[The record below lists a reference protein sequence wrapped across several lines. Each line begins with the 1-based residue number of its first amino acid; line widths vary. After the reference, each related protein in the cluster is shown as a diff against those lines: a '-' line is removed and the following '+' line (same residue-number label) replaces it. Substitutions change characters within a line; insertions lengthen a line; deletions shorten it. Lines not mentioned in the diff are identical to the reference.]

1 MTELENKIRDYLSY
15 SVGMNEEDINKDFE
29 DSRKIAC
36 FIAAY
41 AHRNQQRI
49 NGDKY
54 FIHPY
59 SVAMNFRKIL
69 CTYKFDGD
77 LMIDL
82 GIPFYGVEELC
93 YLHDVVEDTDITIK
107 EIEDIFDDHPTPQY
121 LNSFKSDIKS
131 SLVAIT
137 HKKGET
143 YDEYFSRVLSNEKA
157 SLVKMLDIQDNLV
170 ILHYSNFDEKAKDR
184 TINYVNRFHQIDQKY
199 HWLSKIEEYVKSPR
213 NIYDDW
219 EDW

>member
-15 SVGMNEEDINKDFE
+15 SVGMSEEDINKGFE
-29 DSRKIAC
+29 DSRKIAS

-59 SVAMNFRKIL
+59 SVAMNFRKIF

-77 LMIDL
+77 LMVDL

-93 YLHDVVEDTDITIK
+93 YLHDVVEDTDINIE
-107 EIEDIFDDHPTPQY
+107 EIEAIFDNHPTPQY
-121 LNSFKSDIKS
+121 LRSFKCDIKS
-131 SLVAIT
+131 ALIAIT

-143 YDEYFSRVLSNEKA
+143 YDEYYLRVLSNEKA

-184 TINYVNRFHQIDQKY
+184 TINYVNRFYQIDQKY

>member
-1 MTELENKIRDYLSY
+1 MAELENKIRDYLSY
-15 SVGMNEEDINKDFE
+15 SVGMSEEDINKGFE
-29 DSRKIAC
+29 DSRKIAS

-41 AHRNQQRI
+41 AHRNQTRI

-59 SVAMNFRKIL
+59 SVAMNFRKIF

-93 YLHDVVEDTDITIK
+93 YLHDVVEDTDITIE
-107 EIEDIFDDHPTPQY
+107 EIEVIFDDHPAPQY
-121 LNSFKSDIKS
+121 LRSFKCDIKS
-131 SLVAIT
+131 SLIAIT
-137 HKKGET
+137 HKKGEI

-184 TINYVNRFHQIDQKY
+184 TINYVNRFYQIDQKY
-199 HWLSKIEEYVKSPR
+199 HWLSKIDEYIKSPR

>member
-15 SVGMNEEDINKDFE
+15 NVGMSEEDINKGFE
-29 DSRKIAC
+29 DSRKIAS

-54 FIHPY
+54 FIQPY

-93 YLHDVVEDTDITIK
+93 YLHDVVEDTDITIE
-107 EIEDIFDDHPTPQY
+107 EIEAIFDDHPTPLY
-121 LNSFKSDIKS
+121 LHSFKSDIKS
-131 SLVAIT
+131 SLIAIT

-184 TINYVNRFHQIDQKY
+184 TINYINRFYQIDQKY
-199 HWLSKIEEYVKSPR
+199 HWISKIDEYVKSPR